1 MELLVGERPHGAFS
15 RQLFLGDTLD
25 TENLKAEYTDGV
37 LVLRI
42 PVREQAKARKI
53 PIESGQSRSGTLI
66 DATSQSEPDAVGAGR
81 P

>member
-1 MELLVGERPHGAFS
+1 M
-15 RQLFLGDTLD
+15 
-25 TENLKAEYTDGV
+25 
-37 LVLRI
+37 
-42 PVREQAKARKI
+42 REQAKARKI